1 MWTSK
6 KTFSMINLKNDNMK
20 STIFNKVK
28 IMGVLVVLMTA
39 YACQVTD
46 LTAPTIIP
54 SDEVFSS
61 ANGIN
66 GAVNGV
72 YEAAQRGW
80 FLGAVQR
87 GYPFG
92 AAHTQQGDMRGED
105 MYNDQLF
112 YEITYTGGYTP
123 ATANNNGQWESLYRV
138 INRTNI
144 VMEGLPGAVSNGV
157 ISQDLANRYRGEML
171 FMRALSHHEL
181 LVHFSRPFSDN
192 PSLPGVPYRTFAIN
206 DVSKV
211 EDGINVGRGTIAEDY
226 AQLLADLD
234 EAESLMPDGS
244 DNFRARR
251 GAAIALKARIK
262 VHMRD
267 WAGVLA
273 EYAKISSLYSL
284 AATPE
289 GPFVNWTGPESIFSL
304 ENTAASN
311 PGVNGALVNMY
322 GNQALGGRGL
332 VKISPLIWRAD
343 FWLQDDLRR
352 VQLASINTTTGVFTN
367 KYRAF
372 GSFAEPTPLI
382 RYAEIVL
389 AAAEAHAR
397 QGNLDQAVE
406 LLNSVRNRALA
417 DPATQ
422 AHTVA
427 SLGDQNGVL
436 DAIWKETRIEM
447 LAEGKRWP
455 MIHRLSG
462 EGIMNGVPDKA
473 QSRAITNY
481 GFYTG
486 ENNIPLDHAFPYS
499 DNRFVWPLPLQE
511 VTTNPVLAGQQNPG
525 Y

>member
-1 MWTSK
+1 
-6 KTFSMINLKNDNMK
+6 MINLKNVNMK

-54 SDEVFSS
+54 SSEVFST

-92 AAHTQQGDMRGED
+92 AASITQGDMRGED

-112 YEITYTGGYTP
+112 FEITYTGGYTP
-123 ATANNNGQWESLYRV
+123 ATANNNGMWESIYRV
-138 INRTNI
+138 VNRCNI
-144 VMEGLPGAVSNGV
+144 VMEGLPGAVSNNV
-157 ISQDLANRYRGEML
+157 ISQDVANNIRGQML
-171 FMRALSHHEL
+171 FMRAMCHHEL
-181 LVHFSRPFSDN
+181 LINFSRPYSDN
-192 PSLPGVPYRTFAIN
+192 PSLPGVPYRTFAI
-206 DVSKV
+206 DDAAKV
-211 EDGINVGRGTIAEDY
+211 DAGIAVDRGTIADDY
-226 AQLLADLD
+226 VQLLADLD
-234 EAESLMPDGS
+234 EAESLMTDGS
-244 DNFRARR
+244 DNFRARK
-251 GAAIALKARIK
+251 GAAIALKMRVK
-262 VHMRD
+262 TDMRD

-273 EYAKISSLYSL
+273 EFSKINSLYSL

-311 PGVNGALVNMY
+311 AGVNGALVNMF
-322 GNQALGGRGL
+322 GNPALGGRGL

-343 FWLQDDLRR
+343 WWLEDDLRR
-352 VQLASINTTTGVFTN
+352 VQLASINTTLGVFTN

-372 GSFAEPTPLI
+372 GSFAEPTPLM
-382 RYAEIVL
+382 RYAEFVL
-389 AAAEAHAR
+389 LAAEANAR
-397 QGNLDQAVE
+397 QGNLDQAVT
-406 LLNSVRNRALA
+406 LMNSVRNRALA
-417 DPATQ
+417 DPGTQ
-422 AHTVA
+422 AYTVGG
-427 SLGDQNGVL
+427 LGDQEGVL
-436 DAIWKETRIEM
+436 DAIWKEIRVEFVG
-447 LAEGKRWP
+447 EGRRWP
-455 MIHRLSG
+455 MIHRLAG
-462 EGIMNGVPDKA
+462 EGRISGVPEKA

-486 ENNIPLDHAFPYS
+486 AENIPLDHAFPYS
-499 DNRFVWPLPLQE
+499 DNRFIWPIPLQE